1 MQITSV
7 HTRFLLLASVM
18 FNLCLGIY
26 VAGRPGINSYIWFL
40 GVATAI
46 LSIVGLVAL
55 LRSDR
60 LSTARLFLF
69 SPRLTAKSR
78 GGFFFIIALIGI
90 VNLALIYLL
99 NSTLS
104 FSTDTEQFLMSW
116 PYIVGHL
123 GILGSTATIN
133 HRCSHCGYVFRIFE
147 RVPGIGDRCY
157 SCSAIFKQIVTYE
170 K

>member
-1 MQITSV
+1 MKITSV
-7 HTRFLLLASVM
+7 QTRLILLASVI
-18 FNLCLGIY
+18 FNLCLGFY
-26 VAGRPGINSYIWFL
+26 VAGRPGFNSYIWFL

-46 LSIVGLVAL
+46 LSMVGLVAL
-55 LRSDR
+55 IRSDR
-60 LSTARLFLF
+60 LSTTRLFLF
-69 SPRLTAKSR
+69 SPRLTVKSR
-78 GGFFFIIALIGI
+78 GGFFFIVALIGI
-90 VNLALIYLL
+90 VNLVLIYLL
-99 NSTLS
+99 NSSLH
-104 FSTDTEQFLMSW
+104 FSADTEQFPYVW

-133 HRCSHCGYVFRIFE
+133 HRCSRCGYVFRIFE